1 MGTLC
6 CAKEYGVIYVILAVG
21 VAFLAMFGA
30 LKVED
35 SQRKAAVAQRDEAV
49 TANKAL
55 AASIDGVR
63 KECQDATAK
72 LKTADAKRQAATKKA
87 KADSD
92 KLTAAQ
98 KDVIAKLA
106 AQAADPAPQTDECK
120 AAKAVLHQYAVDAL
134 K

>member
-1 MGTLC
+1 ML
-6 CAKEYGVIYVILAVG
+6 YVILAIG
-21 VAFLAMFGA
+21 IAFLAMFGA

-120 AAKAVLHQYAVDAL
+120 AAMAVLHQYAVDAL

>member
-1 MGTLC
+1 ML
-6 CAKEYGVIYVILAVG
+6 YVILAIG
-21 VAFLAMFGA
+21 IAFLAMFGA

-35 SQRKAAVAQRDEAV
+35 AQLKAAVAQRDEAV

-55 AASIDGVR
+55 AESIDGVR

-72 LKTADAKRQAATKKA
+72 IKAGEAKKQAAAKKA
-87 KADSD
+87 KTDAD
-92 KLTAAQ
+92 KLSAAQ

-106 AQAADPAPQTDECK
+106 AQAADPTPQTDECK
-120 AAKAVLHQYAVDAL
+120 TAKGVLHQYAIDAL

>member
-21 VAFLAMFGA
+21 IAFLAMFGTIKYQSA
-30 LKVED
+30 RNATITVE
-35 SQRKAAVAQRDEAV
+35 RDEAV

>member
-1 MGTLC
+1 ML
-6 CAKEYGVIYVILAVG
+6 YVILAIG
-21 VAFLAMFGA
+21 IAFLAMFGA

-72 LKTADAKRQAATKKA
+72 IKADEAKKQAAAKKA
-87 KADSD
+87 KTDAD
-92 KLTAAQ
+92 KLSAAQ

-106 AQAADPAPQTDECK
+106 AQAADPTPQTDECK
-120 AAKAVLHQYAVDAL
+120 TAKAILHQYAVDAL